1 MQEILVKYDNRKL
14 YSYTLKRYLNAS
26 EVLELVEGDFD
37 VTVVKHSDGRDV
49 TNQVLG
55 EILKKNN
62 FASKKLIELMQ
73 KRSK

>member
-1 MQEILVKYDNRKL
+1 MQETLVKYDNRKL

-37 VTVVKHSDGRDV
+37 VTVVKHRTGQDV

-62 FASKKLIELMQ
+62 FASKKLLELMQ
-73 KRSK
+73 KRSI